1 MDDIDI
7 NDIRSID
14 KFKSQTFSGYKLS
27 EVKLAL
33 AIQLKNENINASLFW
48 CFELLCSGN
57 IFIIWDIFIIF
68 IGQYISISNPKLII
82 YISAKIK
89 EFDNL
94 HKNGY
99 INNEM
104 LLRNNIY
111 CRELLSEIIYIL
123 TLSAKKP
130 SLEKIKILK
139 DTDFILEN
147 ISSKFKAPNTKYIEH
162 IFKDNDPLEIYAP
175 LNELA
180 YSLHN
185 DNMNKNLWNSLYWK
199 EWIIQYEKIAK
210 DKNIKLIAHYRNI
223 IGVNDIFKKD
233 YIWILWDIILY
244 DSKSSP
250 LQYKVLYSLLELY
263 SYKYKPGYKQKKKY
277 ILYTAIECIIN
288 FNNIKFKETIIKNKQ
303 ILDDK
308 SENIYRIFKLIKK
321 NEKSP
326 NTEYLFNDVINE
338 KSQTEKTI
346 EKLNKIQDL
355 L

>member
-104 LLRNNIY
+104 LLRNNIK

-147 ISSKFKAPNTKYIEH
+147 ISSKFKAPNTIYIEN
-162 IFKDNDPLEIYAP
+162 IFKDDDPLEIYAP

-185 DNMNKNLWNSLYWK
+185 DNMNKNLWNSLYWI
-199 EWIIQYEKIAK
+199 ELILQYEKIAK

-244 DSKSSP
+244 DSKTRP
-250 LQYKVLYSLLELY
+250 LQHKVLYSLLELY
-263 SYKYKPGYKQKKKY
+263 SYKYKPGYKQKK
-277 ILYTAIECIIN
+277 
-288 FNNIKFKETIIKNKQ
+288 
-303 ILDDK
+303 
-308 SENIYRIFKLIKK
+308 NIYYIQLLNVLLILIILNSK
-321 NEKSP
+321 NLLLK
-326 NTEYLFNDVINE
+326 IN
-338 KSQTEKTI
+338 KY
-346 EKLNKIQDL
+346 
-355 L
+355 